1 MKRAIWVVAMVL
13 PLLLASH
20 AYAGGVTLTLN
31 RASLTNVVDAAGT
44 TQYEG
49 GTIFRGATQIGI
61 IIPRYEGS
69 RPAEPTL

>member
-1 MKRAIWVVAMVL
+1 MKRAIRVVAMAL
-13 PLLLASH
+13 PMLLASH

-49 GTIFRGATQIGI
+49 GTIFRGTTQIGNYSAI
-61 IIPRYEGS
+61 QTDHNWGN
-69 RPAEPTL
+69 